1 MSGIKKFEFKV
12 VSAPEKAQKFSDLGK
27 GEDAYNR
34 TVANLMNE
42 LGSDGWEFTGAES
55 LPEPKRLFG
64 GRRRTRSVLVFRRE
78 IVPLEIAELEKAKSE
93 NVMLLENAE
102 AVRPRRIRKIKSPPF
117 VRHTDRHDAYGSDKL
132 EA

>member
-1 MSGIKKFEFKV
+1 MKKFEFKV
-12 VSAPEKAQKFSDLGK
+12 ISAPEKALKFPDLDK

-34 TVANLMNE
+34 TIANLMNE
-42 LGSDGWEFTGAES
+42 LGSEGWEFTGAEE
-55 LPEPKRLFG
+55 LPGPKRLFG
-64 GRRRTRSVLVFRRE
+64 GRRKRRSVLVFRRE
-78 IVPLEIAELEKAKSE
+78 IVTLEKAELQKARSE

-117 VRHTDRHDAYGSDKL
+117 VRHADRLDTHGQDKL